1 MGDHLFFL
9 NHGGAHDRRGSVFD
23 TIWSVCALPHEASL
37 SMEWLASLIIGLAF
51 FVAGWAILAAE
62 QGWLDQLEARWAS
75 QLRRIRLSPLRLRTY
90 LICWLGITAA
100 VGVLL
105 WVGFGAPIFAAVAVA
120 GLMSIPTWVLRSL
133 VQRRRDRIEDQ
144 LADAMVSLSSA
155 IRAGLSL
162 PQSLEVLATQCPRPI
177 REEFQQ
183 IHGEYQLGKTMDVC
197 LKEARERLRS
207 ENFALF
213 AAALEASRQS
223 GGRLNEVVE
232 RIAISVRELHR
243 LERKILAETAESRR
257 SSIYMTIAPAAIL
270 FLYWAFLDPAAVE
283 RLFVEPAGQLVLVAA
298 ALLNVVAY
306 LWSQRILDTEI

>member
-1 MGDHLFFL
+1 MD
-9 NHGGAHDRRGSVFD
+9 
-23 TIWSVCALPHEASL
+23 
-37 SMEWLASLIIGLAF
+37 WLASILIGLAF
-51 FVAGWAILAAE
+51 AAGGWALIGAQ
-62 QGWLDQLEARWAS
+62 QGWLDQLESRWSA

-90 LICWLGITAA
+90 LICWLSITAA
-100 VGVLL
+100 VGGLL
-105 WVGFGAPIFAAVAVA
+105 WAGFGAPVFAITAVL
-120 GLMSIPTWVLRSL
+120 GLLTIPTWVLRTL

-162 PQSLEVLATQCPRPI
+162 PQALEVLAMQCPRPI

-183 IHGEYQLGKTMDVC
+183 IHGEYQLGKTLDIC

-243 LERKILAETAESRR
+243 LERKILAETAQARR
-257 SSIYMTIAPAAIL
+257 SSFYMTLAPAVIL

-283 RLFVEPAGQLVLVAA
+283 RLFVEPPGQLVLVAA
-298 ALLNVVAY
+298 GLLNIVAY
-306 LWSQRILDTEI
+306 LWCQRILETEI

>member
-1 MGDHLFFL
+1 M
-9 NHGGAHDRRGSVFD
+9 
-23 TIWSVCALPHEASL
+23 LPS
-37 SMEWLASLIIGLAF
+37 LASLLIGLAAAA
-51 FVAGWAILAAE
+51 AGWGLLTSDDS
-62 QGWLDQLEARWAS
+62 WLDDLERKWAD
-75 QLRRIRLSPLRLRTY
+75 QLRRIRISTNRLRIY

-105 WVGFGAPIFAAVAVA
+105 WVGFGSPLFAACAI
-120 GLMSIPTWVLRSL
+120 GLLLTVPWLILRKL
-133 VQRRRDRIEDQ
+133 ATVRHEKIEDQ

-162 PQSLEVLATQCPRPI
+162 PQSLDVLATQCPRPI

-183 IHGEYQLGKTMDVC
+183 IHGEYQLGKTLDVC
-197 LKEARERLRS
+197 LKEARDRLKS

-213 AAALEASRQS
+213 AAAMEASRQS

-232 RIAISVRELHR
+232 RIAVSVRELHR

-257 SSIYMTIAPAAIL
+257 SALYMSLAPAAIL
-270 FLYWAFLDPAAVE
+270 AMYWAFLDPGSVE

-298 ALLNVVAY
+298 ILLNIVAY
-306 LWSQRILDTEI
+306 VWSQRILDADL